1 MDRRLNILCLI
12 PLVVCTMCSSFP
24 VILNLGGSSFADKPI
39 QNEHVAGPLIVANW
53 DDAKPLAQDTLDIW
67 ILEEVDNIT
76 LEELRWRNS
85 PVTIAFDPQKGTVH
99 GRSPCNSYSAPYKL
113 DEKQFDIGA
122 ILATRAYCPSENKL
136 FDALRNADACVVTDS
151 GKLCFL
157 SQGVETLQFRK
168 DTGESTDGSQPQV
181 TSR

>member
-1 MDRRLNILCLI
+1 MDRRLKILCLA

-53 DDAKPLAQDTLDIW
+53 DDAKPLAQDTLDVW
-67 ILEEVDNIT
+67 ILEEIDDIT
-76 LEELRWRNS
+76 VEELGWRNS
-85 PVTIAFDPQKGTVH
+85 PVTIAFNPLKGTVR

-113 DEKQFDIGA
+113 DEKQFEIGP
-122 ILATRAYCPSENKL
+122 IFATRAYCQSENKL
-136 FDALRNADACVVTDS
+136 YDALRNADTCVVTET

-157 SQGVETLQFRK
+157 NQGVETLQFRM
-168 DTGESTDGSQPQV
+168 DTGESMDRSQP
-181 TSR
+181 